1 MFSIEMQAKVYLHFV
16 TEILDTIRVFK
27 LKLKLI
33 SDCLNTENFKQIKKM

>member
-27 LKLKLI
+27 LI